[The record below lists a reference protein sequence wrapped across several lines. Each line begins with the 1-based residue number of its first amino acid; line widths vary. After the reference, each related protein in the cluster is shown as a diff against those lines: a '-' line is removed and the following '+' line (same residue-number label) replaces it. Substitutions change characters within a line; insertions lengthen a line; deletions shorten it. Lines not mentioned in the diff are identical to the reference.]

1 MKNIGM
7 KTYTERVKDKRGA
20 KLVEKFPQYNGI
32 VVAEF
37 GRTIMDSG

>member
-1 MKNIGM
+1 
-7 KTYTERVKDKRGA
+7 VKDKRGA